1 MNNEIKREME
11 KIEVPEDLHERS
23 KLGIMQVKQARK
35 KYKRTSGWF
44 IGVAA
49 SILFI
54 GATFLIGGSHL
65 TDAAET
71 LLVKVFSLE
80 EQEQI
85 QKEIE
90 HSAPDPKGGAV
101 EAKAYLLQK
110 EQELQFAQ
118 EHLTPEEF
126 EEYSQI
132 MKELMEIDKE
142 RVNSAGTDGA
152 VEKLDKRWSEV
163 VQKGKKYFD
172 KLDALTTYTL
182 EEAQAMINYPIN
194 RPVYVPSGYKLVEET
209 VNTEITNH
217 EEDPTIFIEYHQ
229 TEGEF
234 GFYLHIEKIAQDK
247 YDELSTYDH
256 IDSYELNGFAF
267 GHAHDTPG
275 VDTGNVQAMS
285 VMIPGEE
292 YEVIMVADILS
303 KEEMEKVLLSM
314 VEE

>member
-1 MNNEIKREME
+1 MNNEIKRQME

-85 QKEIE
+85 QEGIQKT
-90 HSAPDPKGGAV
+90 APDPEGGAV
-101 EAKAYLLQK
+101 EAKAYLQQMEK
-110 EQELQFAQ
+110 HLQFAK
-118 EHLTPEEF
+118 EYLSPEEYEDYSRLIGDMMKIDMERIENPHADMTKLYKR
-126 EEYSQI
+126 EE
-132 MKELMEIDKE
+132 EILQD
-142 RVNSAGTDGA
+142 A
-152 VEKLDKRWSEV
+152 
-163 VQKGKKYFD
+163 QKYTD
-172 KLDALTTYTL
+172 KLNALTNYTL
-182 EEAQAMINYPIN
+182 EEAQEMVDFAIN
-194 RPVYVPSGYKLVEET
+194 RPAYVPTGYDLEEEIAY
-209 VNTEITNH
+209 TEEANPL
-217 EEDPTIFIEYHQ
+217 EDPTITIKYGQ
-229 TEGEF
+229 TDGEF

-267 GHAHDTPG
+267 QHAHDTPN